1 MRPPDLAAGEAPS
14 PEDRAEIA
22 RRLGRAPQGD
32 FEIVVRDD
40 DGAPMV
46 IRNAPLLGDGTPM
59 PTRFWLV
66 DPRVRSAVGRLESTG
81 GVRRAEAELDPDA
94 VAAAHRSYADER
106 DRAVPVDHLGP
117 RPSGGVGGTRQ
128 GVKCLHAHY
137 AWFLA
142 GGDDPVGAWVD
153 EQLPEYL
160 VSLPDTADRIEGA
173 EP

>member
-1 MRPPDLAAGEAPS
+1 
-14 PEDRAEIA
+14 
-22 RRLGRAPQGD
+22 
-32 FEIVVRDD
+32 
-40 DGAPMV
+40 
-46 IRNAPLLGDGTPM
+46 
-59 PTRFWLV
+59 
-66 DPRVRSAVGRLESTG
+66 VRSAVGRLESTG

-160 VSLPDTADRIEGA
+160 VSVPDTADPIEGA